1 MNLHDDPQSF
11 ELMTQE
17 VCRGIESARQMIIK
31 DYYVTLFLKHLVRLQ
46 PEAIFKGGTC
56 LSKCYKVIHRFS
68 EDIDLSYEMG
78 EGKLTEGMRRRFKK
92 HVLAAA
98 ELSGLVVRNLD
109 ETRSRRDFN
118 KYLIDY
124 PSDKSEDSIKD
135 NIIVET
141 AVFQA
146 SFPTEKRLAATML
159 YDFLCEQNRL
169 DSVERYG
176 LQPFEVTVQTLERT
190 FIDKV
195 FAICDYYE
203 LGNVL
208 RNSRHVYD
216 LFKLYPLVK
225 FDDTFAALVQR
236 VRVLRRVSDR
246 CTSAQPGYC
255 VGDALRA
262 IDRTRFYEDDYRRV
276 TSMLLTEEVG
286 YREAAS
292 VLSAIVRTGA
302 F

>member
-1 MNLHDDPQSF
+1 MKNL
-11 ELMTQE
+11 
-17 VCRGIESARQMIIK
+17 G
-31 DYYVTLFLKHLVRLQ
+31 
-46 PEAIFKGGTC
+46 
-56 LSKCYKVIHRFS
+56 
-68 EDIDLSYEMG
+68 
-78 EGKLTEGMRRRFKK
+78 
-92 HVLAAA
+92 
-98 ELSGLVVRNLD
+98 

-124 PSDKSEDSIKD
+124 PSDKNEDSIKN

-146 SFPTEKRLAATML
+146 SFPTEKRLAASMI
-159 YDFLCEQNRL
+159 YDYLREQDRL

-203 LGNVL
+203 SGNVL

-216 LFKLYPLVK
+216 LFKLYPFVK
-225 FDDTFAALVQR
+225 FDDTFAALVQQ
-236 VRVLRRVSDR
+236 VRVVRQVSDR
-246 CTSAQPGYC
+246 CISAQPGYC
-255 VGDALRA
+255 VDDTLRS
-262 IDRTRFYEDDYRRV
+262 IGRTRFYEDDYRRV

-292 VLSAIVRTGA
+292 VLLAIVQTGA